1 MSDADNL
8 RQRSATPEDMGYI
21 LSTWVRSYGSRIS
34 SDRRQV
40 AIVDFRRRYVD
51 RVMKRD
57 PHIVV
62 LCSPN
67 SRTTLH
73 AYAVAVDGGLAWCY
87 VTKDLRRELEP
98 GTGRVVSAPCL
109 AKRCIEA
116 ALRGYPDHV
125 RVFCAWPWE
134 SSRYKF
140 ERLPVA
146 A

>member
-73 AYAVAVDGGLAWCY
+73 SYAVAVDGGVAWTY
-87 VTKDLRRELEP
+87 TTRDLRGL
-98 GTGRVVSAPCL
+98 GL